1 MQEPTI
7 MNLPTQLCAG
17 GPGSVVAPISYIG
30 DMAEPPVVDVENRA
44 NSRIVAEPREVR
56 FVDAR
61 PIADSLSLDVQGFKL
76 IRHRTATRDFH
87 DPTEVDAVYLREME
101 QVVQRE
107 TGADLVISAVGPI
120 MRLNDPASERAIPPA
135 SLAHS
140 DYTDFT
146 LRTQIGFQ
154 ADLNAPEFQ
163 EYSRIVAYQTWRAL
177 SPPPQDSTLAFCDAR
192 SVSTRDRVL
201 STFITMVPQR
211 ATLEFY
217 MYKHNP
223 AHRWYYFPDLQ
234 RDELL
239 IFKGF
244 EGDGDDKQNVL
255 HGAFSDP
262 TCPGGAVPRESIE
275 TRAFAFFRD

>member
-1 MQEPTI
+1 MT
-7 MNLPTQLCAG
+7 NFPTQQHANEH
-17 GPGSVVAPISYIG
+17 GSVLASISYIG

-44 NSRIVAEPREVR
+44 NSRILAEPREVR

-76 IRHRTATRDFH
+76 IQHLTATRDFH
-87 DPTEVDAVYLREME
+87 NPIEVDAVYLREME

-107 TGADLVISAVGPI
+107 SGADLVISAVGPI
-120 MRLNDPASERAIPPA
+120 VRLNDPSSERSIPPA

-154 ADLNAPEFQ
+154 ANLGAAEFKS
-163 EYSRIVAYQTWRAL
+163 YKRIVAYQTWRAL

-201 STFITMVPQR
+201 STFTTSIPQR

-217 MYKHNP
+217 MYKYNP
-223 AHRWYYFPDLQ
+223 THRWYYFPNLD

-255 HGAFSDP
+255 HGAFNDP
-262 TCPGGAVPRESIE
+262 TCPGDAVPRESIE